1 LLPFFRLLPDLKL
14 TDGIIM
20 KRLGLACLIVAVWLS
35 LAPSCGLAQDQKLSQ
50 YGNPII
56 SLRLNQTVVQAEVIS
71 TPEKLYLGL
80 GGRRRLAK
88 GTGMLFMMPNLEV
101 QQFCMR
107 GMLISIDIIWLAQDR
122 IIGFHKNL
130 SPKDPG
136 TFTSPAPADVVLEMP
151 AGFVASA
158 GLRIGDQ
165 LQRLQ

>member
-1 LLPFFRLLPDLKL
+1 MRGF
-14 TDGIIM
+14 
-20 KRLGLACLIVAVWLS
+20 GLACLILAVWPS

-56 SLRLNQTVVQAEVIS
+56 SLLLNQTVVQAEVIS

-80 GGRRRLAK
+80 GGRRRLAP
-88 GTGMLFMMPNLEV
+88 GTGMLFMMPSFEV

-158 GLRIGDQ
+158 GLQIGDR

>member
-1 LLPFFRLLPDLKL
+1 MKVLGFGKL
-14 TDGIIM
+14 V
-20 KRLGLACLIVAVWLS
+20 IVAWLLGCCPIATWAHKTS
-35 LAPSCGLAQDQKLSQ
+35 EA
-50 YGNPII
+50 GNPII
-56 SLRLNQTVVQAEVIS
+56 SIRLNQTVVQAEVIS

-80 GGRRRLAK
+80 GGRRQLVP
-88 GTGMLFMMPNLEV
+88 GTGMLFLMPSFEM

-107 GMLISIDIIWLAQDR
+107 GMLISIDIIWIAQDR

-158 GLRIGDQ
+158 ELRVGDR